1 MSSLSGSGAAVAVL
15 SIQSHVAYGHVGNA
29 AAAFLLQRLGFEV
42 WPVMTVQLSN
52 HTGYDGWRGRAF
64 SAEEVREVLRGIA
77 ERGVLADCQAVLSG
91 YLGDPA
97 VGDVILEALAEV
109 RAANPAALY
118 CCDPVMGDQGRGLYV
133 REAVPAFFR
142 DRAVP
147 AADLMTP
154 NLFELAQLTGRR
166 IESLEDALDAARGL
180 LRRGPEVLLVTSLRH
195 PEAAYDEIGML
206 AVTEAAAFHVATP
219 RLPLDPAPNGAGDSV
234 AALFLGYLLQG
245 CAVEDAL
252 ANAAAAI
259 FAILG
264 ETGNAESRELRL
276 VDAQEALVEP
286 EVTFDVAQIG

>member
-1 MSSLSGSGAAVAVL
+1 MAIL

-29 AAAFLLQRLGFEV
+29 AAVFLLQRLGFEV

-52 HTGYDGWRGRAF
+52 HRGYDSSRGRAF
-64 SAEEVREVLRGIA
+64 SAGEIRQVIRGIA

-91 YLGDPA
+91 YLGEPA

-109 RAANPAALY
+109 RAANPKALF
-118 CCDPVMGDQGRGLYV
+118 CCDPVMGDLGRGLYV
-133 REAVPAFFR
+133 DEAVPGFFR

-147 AADLMTP
+147 AADILTP

-166 IESLEDALDAARGL
+166 IEGLDHALAAARGL
-180 LRRGPEVLLVTSLRH
+180 LQHGPKTVLVTSLRH

-206 AVTEAAAFHVATP
+206 AVTADAAYRVATP

-234 AALFLGYLLQG
+234 AALFLGHLLRG

-252 ANAAAAI
+252 ANAAANI
-259 FAILG
+259 FAILT
-264 ETGNAESRELRL
+264 ETGRAETRELQL
-276 VDAQEALVEP
+276 VAAQDALLEP
-286 EVTFDVAQIG
+286 DVTFKVEAIG